1 MSKKNDYKKRKAS
14 KSAAAGDELE
24 PKAVRDSWDIDRA
37 EVSSVTPVDGSDDL
51 YLVSTAGQ
59 HYQLTGAEVEAL
71 GLKVPAAGD
80 SGSPR
85 AASLSP
91 VVDYDPNAL
100 DAQ

>member
-1 MSKKNDYKKRKAS
+1 MRKSRKKKAS
-14 KSAAAGDELE
+14 NKKPAGDELE

-37 EVSSVTPVDGSDDL
+37 AVTSVTPVDGSEDL
-51 YLVSTAGQ
+51 YLVSTPDQ
-59 HYQLTGAEVEAL
+59 HYQLTGADVEAL

-91 VVDYDPNAL
+91 VVDYDQHAP
-100 DAQ
+100 DAAQ